1 MSVST
6 EMLEFIKACVTSDP
20 KKRSS
25 VRDLLKNTFIKQ
37 HEQDRLDKTPLE
49 DTNLDAD
56 GISLLK
62 FQVATVINQAMFRA
76 KIINKQKKDKLA
88 EFLNPSMKAGHDE
101 QKKTFKDIVHEIKSI
116 DLFEKRRIFEA

>member
-6 EMLEFIKACVTSDP
+6 EMLEFVKSCVISDP

-37 HEQDRLDKTPLE
+37 HEQDRLDKTPLD

-62 FQVATVINQAMFRA
+62 FQVATVIN
-76 KIINKQKKDKLA
+76 
-88 EFLNPSMKAGHDE
+88 
-101 QKKTFKDIVHEIKSI
+101 
-116 DLFEKRRIFEA
+116 

>member
-6 EMLEFIKACVTSDP
+6 EMLEFIKAMVTSEP
-20 KKRSS
+20 KRRSP
-25 VRDLLKNTFIKQ
+25 VRELLKNTFIKQ

-62 FQVATVINQAMFRA
+62 F
-76 KIINKQKKDKLA
+76 
-88 EFLNPSMKAGHDE
+88 
-101 QKKTFKDIVHEIKSI
+101 
-116 DLFEKRRIFEA
+116 

>member
-1 MSVST
+1 
-6 EMLEFIKACVTSDP
+6 
-20 KKRSS
+20 
-25 VRDLLKNTFIKQ
+25 
-37 HEQDRLDKTPLE
+37 
-49 DTNLDAD
+49 
-56 GISLLK
+56 
-62 FQVATVINQAMFRA
+62 MFRA